1 MRKKSLSQKI
11 VLAYSLL
18 ITLAAGLLTSGF
30 YLQLRTVQRQE
41 MRDRLLELLRL
52 ATPQI
57 DSDYLA
63 LTVSADN
70 MKEPFYRINQERLQ
84 NIQTASPSIQHI
96 YTLRQ
101 QSNGQL
107 VFVLDLAG
115 KNRPSA
121 VVGEPFDEYTPV
133 LKAGID
139 NNLNQ
144 PTVEQDIRKNTDGI
158 PVLYGYS
165 PIKNQF
171 GRTNGLLVIEL
182 NASSIIQSE
191 LQVGAIALAIFCV
204 VLLLTLIA
212 IWRLAQSLVVR
223 PVLQLNQASK
233 QLANGEWDQTLPT
246 DRTDELGELATSFN
260 HMAGQLKES
269 FETLEQ
275 RVQERTTELE
285 VAMQLADSANQAKS
299 DFLASMSHELRTPLN
314 GILGYAQILQ
324 GNEPLT
330 ERGKKGVDVIYQC
343 GNHLLNLINDILDLA
358 KIEARKLELSSSEV
372 HLPAFL
378 EGIAE
383 IMRVRANQKGIPFTY
398 EPDADLPT
406 GVTIDE
412 KRLRQVLINLLGNA
426 IKFTDKGGVTLRTKT
441 HKLEPATYQ
450 IRFEIEDTGVGIS
463 PDGLTKIF
471 QPFEQVGDVK
481 KQAEGT
487 GLGLAISQQIVTL
500 MASTLNVNSL
510 LGQGSTFWFEVQ
522 LPEAKDWATTLRT
535 TQQGK
540 ILGFGGGKRLV
551 LVVDDRWENRS
562 VVVSLL
568 EPLGFQVIEAS
579 NGREGLE
586 KAKEHHPDL
595 IITDLMM
602 PEMDGYE
609 LLRLIRRLPELQDIP
624 AIASSAS
631 VFESNQNESIQAGAN
646 VFLPKPIEALRL
658 LEVVQKYLNLEW
670 LYEDNQ
676 SIASEDETA
685 HSGEPSS
692 STPEIVPP
700 TNEVLSQLHKLAL
713 QGRLMAI
720 EQQLK
725 ILEAADQQ
733 YKPFVREVRY
743 YAENFQIEKIPPF
756 LERYLPA
763 E

>member
-1 MRKKSLSQKI
+1 MRQQSLSRKI

-18 ITLAAGLLTSGF
+18 ITLAAGLLTSGL
-30 YLQLRTVQRQE
+30 YWQLRTVQRQE

-70 MKEPFYRINQERLQ
+70 MKEPFYKINQERLQ
-84 NIQTASPSIQHI
+84 NIQTASPSINHI

-101 QSNGQL
+101 QSNGQV
-107 VFVLDLAG
+107 VFVLDLAQ
-115 KNRPSA
+115 KNRPLA
-121 VVGEPFDEYTPV
+121 VVGEPLEHSTSV
-133 LKAGID
+133 LQAGIA
-139 NNLNQ
+139 NLQQ
-144 PTVEQDIRKNTDGI
+144 PTVERDIQKNSEGL

-182 NASSIIQSE
+182 NASAIIQSE
-191 LQVGAIALAIFCV
+191 LQVGAIAITIFGV

-212 IWRLAQSLVVR
+212 IRRLAQSLVVR
-223 PVLQLNQASK
+223 PILQLNQASK
-233 QLANGEWDQTLPT
+233 QLANGEWSQTLPT
-246 DRTDELGELATSFN
+246 DRSDELGELATSFN

-285 VAMQLADSANQAKS
+285 AAMQLADSANQAKS

-383 IMRVRANQKGIPFTY
+383 IVRVRANQKGIPFTY

-426 IKFTDKGGVTLRTKT
+426 IKFTDKGGVTFRTKS
-441 HKLEPATYQ
+441 HKIERATYQ

-471 QPFEQVGDVK
+471 QPFEQVGEVK

-500 MASTLNVNSL
+500 MGSTLNVKSQ
-510 LGQGSTFWFEVQ
+510 LGQGSTFWFEVE

-535 TQQGK
+535 THEGK
-540 ILGFGGGKRLV
+540 IVGFGGGKRLV

-568 EPLGFQVIEAS
+568 EPLGFEMMEAS

-602 PEMDGYE
+602 PEMDGYQM
-609 LLRLIRRLPELQDIP
+609 LRQIRSCSQLQDVA

-646 VFLPKPIEALRL
+646 VFLPKPIEALKL
-658 LEVVQKYLNLEW
+658 LELVQKYLNLEW
-670 LYEDNQ
+670 LYDNE
-676 SIASEDETA
+676 SIASEDATA
-685 HSGEPSS
+685 DSLEPSS

-725 ILEAADQQ
+725 ILEVDRQ
-733 YKPFVREVRY
+733 YKPFVQEVRY